1 MIYGPK
7 SDGTCVVEF
16 KTAAGDALAINVSAG
31 DALRGLPHSF
41 REAGTP
47 RSLIRNAAQPSE
59 PSRKVILSSDEA
71 ASTKLSGLSGK
82 RSAAPVVETAGAD
95 SEEHAS
101 STATEAWSW

>member
-1 MIYGPK
+1 MSGKNRIMIYGPK

-47 RSLIRNAAQPSE
+47 PFAYS
-59 PSRKVILSSDEA
+59 
-71 ASTKLSGLSGK
+71 
-82 RSAAPVVETAGAD
+82 
-95 SEEHAS
+95 
-101 STATEAWSW
+101 